1 MSLGMLPICRC
12 CGKTVYDF
20 FRSEGK
26 SIHIKCIVK
35 HWSKHAK
42 GINNSRCKEYKNHC
56 VYY

>member
-1 MSLGMLPICRC
+1 MSLGMLPTCRC

-35 HWSKHAK
+35 HWKKHSK
-42 GINNSRCKEYKNHC
+42 GINNSRCKEFKRG
-56 VYY
+56 

>member
-12 CGKTVYDF
+12 CGKTVYASD
-20 FRSEGK
+20 K
-26 SIHIKCIVK
+26 HPIHTKCIVK